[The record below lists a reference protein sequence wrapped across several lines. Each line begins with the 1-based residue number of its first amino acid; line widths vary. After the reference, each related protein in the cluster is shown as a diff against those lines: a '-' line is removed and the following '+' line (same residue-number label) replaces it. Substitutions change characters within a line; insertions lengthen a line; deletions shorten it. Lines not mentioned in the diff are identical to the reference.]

1 MMISLVSYLLKVAS
15 LCVSLFSDRRV
26 PAFPKLILL
35 FALLC
40 IAAYVVMPIDVLP
53 ELFVPWVGFLD
64 DIAIASLIGLCAIG
78 LFLKLCPKEVLKEHA
93 IQLGI
98 DEQ

>member
-1 MMISLVSYLLKVAS
+1 MISVVSYLLKIVS

-40 IAAYVVMPIDVLP
+40 IAAYIVIPIDVLP
-53 ELFVPWVGFLD
+53 EVFIPWIGLLD
-64 DIAIASLIGLCAIG
+64 DITIASLIGLCAIG
-78 LFLKLCPKEVLKEHA
+78 LFLRLCPKDVLKEYA